1 KNAQTGGVSM
11 WHFWDLGGFTLP
23 GTIGVIM
30 TLVAILGASYY
41 VYRKRDSTTF
51 WEGCFI
57 VMMAFFL
64 FYPKI
69 LLGYYLM
76 IVALLLMWGATNR
89 KILIRCFLSF
99 IPLGLTVL
107 FAEHAASNPAIYFPG
122 SWFIGF
128 LLILAGNLFLI
139 DTFIRARKERVFF
152 ERDGPVSEPA
162 SEKNISP

>member
-1 KNAQTGGVSM
+1 M

-23 GTIGVIM
+23 GTIGIIM
-30 TLVAILGASYY
+30 TLAAVLGASYY

-57 VMMAFFL
+57 VMMAFFF

-76 IVALLLMWGATNR
+76 IVAILLMWGATNR
-89 KILIRCFLSF
+89 MVRIRCILTFV
-99 IPLGLTVL
+99 PLGLTAL
-107 FAEHAASNPAIYFPG
+107 FAEHAASQPIIYFPG
-122 SWFIGF
+122 SWFVGF
-128 LLILAGNLFLI
+128 LLALGGNLFLI
-139 DTFIRARKERVFF
+139 DTFIRARKEHVFF
-152 ERDGPVSEPA
+152 EREESPSLTI